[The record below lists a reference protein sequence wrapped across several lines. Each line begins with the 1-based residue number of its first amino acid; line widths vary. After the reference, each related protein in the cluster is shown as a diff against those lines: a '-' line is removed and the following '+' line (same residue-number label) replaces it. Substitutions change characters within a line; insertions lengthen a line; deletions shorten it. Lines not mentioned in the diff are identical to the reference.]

1 MEEYLEMISVPS
13 IVAIVYSVIAV
24 INQAV
29 NGNEKFK
36 RFIPLISM
44 GLGVVLAIIAFYAVP
59 TIIPAENIFVAI
71 IIGGASGLST
81 TGIHQVFKQL
91 KKPNDTE
98 NSVPETKE
106 IEKETEINKNNSQK

>member
-13 IVAIVYSVIAV
+13 IVVIVYSVIAV

-29 NGNEKFK
+29 NGNEKLK

-44 GLGVVLAIIAFYAVP
+44 GLGVILAIIAFYAIP
-59 TIIPAENIFVAI
+59 SIIPAENIFAAI

-81 TGIHQVFKQL
+81 TGIHQAFKQL
-91 KKPNDTE
+91 KKTEKNDSGADSTE
-98 NSVPETKE
+98 KTTD
-106 IEKETEINKNNSQK
+106 KETEKK